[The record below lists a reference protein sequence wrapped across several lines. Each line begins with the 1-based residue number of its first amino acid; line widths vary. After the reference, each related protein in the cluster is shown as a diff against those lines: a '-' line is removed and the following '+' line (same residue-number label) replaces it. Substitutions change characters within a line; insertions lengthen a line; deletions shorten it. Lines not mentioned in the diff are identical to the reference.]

1 MRLPSAPRRL
11 RIAFESPANFQREFD
26 SNLCN
31 GGAFVR
37 TEESFELRDGVEVE
51 LCFDYSGKSI
61 VLEAEVVHTVPP
73 EMAEMGT
80 PAGVAVQFQLP
91 IDELRNRLSEVGMP
105 LPAAGPGKDPGRRN
119 APRRSVRVPAQIR
132 ARNDVVSGQT
142 RDLSLTGVLVG
153 VKGHGVPLGEPVQLV
168 LEHPTTGRK
177 HAIEGRVARHVETH
191 GEISAVAVEF
201 TLDETEREATERF
214 VEELQGVEHTRRLG
228 GISGPI
234 EELGP
239 RNLLQM
245 FAHSAP
251 RGTLV
256 LRCDQQEGVIC
267 FEGSLLRLAQLGS
280 TTGMDA
286 LVRMLGWREGVFEFH
301 ARIDEGLVTDPP
313 FPLEAALADAVSQ
326 IDEGQTARP
335 QRFPLHG
342 RLVRIEDAD
351 LDAYGSPSKVEGAL
365 IDLAGAG
372 FTLQRALELIPE
384 SDPEIFRAL
393 QALIDAG
400 ILILEL

>member
-11 RIAFESPANFQREFD
+11 RIAFETPANFQREFD

-37 TEESFELRDGVEVE
+37 SEEHFELRDGVEVE
-51 LCFDYSGKSI
+51 LCFDYSGKSL
-61 VLEAEVVHTVPP
+61 VLAAEVVHTVPAG
-73 EMAEMGT
+73 MAKMGT

-91 IDELRNRLSEVGMP
+91 VHELRDRLSEVGAP
-105 LPAAGPGKDPGRRN
+105 SQSPKRGDPGRRS

-132 ARNDVVSGQT
+132 SSNEVVSGQT
-142 RDLSLTGVLVG
+142 RNLSLTGALVG
-153 VKGHGVPLGEPVQLV
+153 VGGNGVPLGERVQLI
-168 LEHPTTGRK
+168 LEHPTSGRK
-177 HAIEGRVARHVETH
+177 HTIGGHVVRQVEAD
-191 GEISAVAVEF
+191 GEISALAVEF
-201 TLDETEREATERF
+201 TPDTSEREATERF
-214 VEELQGVEHTRRLG
+214 VEDLQSVEHTRRLG

-239 RNLLQM
+239 QNLLQM

-256 LRCDQQEGVIC
+256 LRRDQEEGVIC

-280 TTGMDA
+280 TTGMKA

-301 ARIDEGLVTDPP
+301 ARIDDRLTTDPP
-313 FPLEAALADAVSQ
+313 FPLEAALFDAVRQ
-326 IDEGQTARP
+326 IDEGQTVEP

-342 RLVRIEDAD
+342 RLVRNQAAD

-365 IDLAGAG
+365 VDLAGVG

-384 SDPEIFRAL
+384 PDPEIFRAL
-393 QALIDAG
+393 HALIEAG
-400 ILILEL
+400 ILSLET